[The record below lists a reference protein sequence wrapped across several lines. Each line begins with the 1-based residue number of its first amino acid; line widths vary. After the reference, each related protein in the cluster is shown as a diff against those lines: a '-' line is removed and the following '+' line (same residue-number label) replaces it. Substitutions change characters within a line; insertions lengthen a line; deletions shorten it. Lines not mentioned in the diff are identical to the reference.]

1 MYTHAGGQR
10 TPVLTALSQGVI
22 LSSKGT
28 DNAGAGEAA
37 DD

>member
-10 TPVLTALSQGVI
+10 TPVLTALSHGVI
-22 LSSKGT
+22 LSKGT

-37 DD
+37 DG